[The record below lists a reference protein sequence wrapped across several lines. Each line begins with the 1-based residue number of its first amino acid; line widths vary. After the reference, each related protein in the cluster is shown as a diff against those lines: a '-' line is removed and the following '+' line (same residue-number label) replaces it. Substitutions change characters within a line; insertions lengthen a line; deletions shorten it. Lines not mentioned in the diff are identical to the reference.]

1 MNLCAWNPVRWGEL
15 DLTWSRL
22 NHGAA
27 CSATLDLSTRD
38 AKFVLWQNAP

>member
-22 NHGAA
+22 NHGRLAQP
-27 CSATLDLSTRD
+27 
-38 AKFVLWQNAP
+38 LWT